1 MYWITHTH
9 SLSLFFPLS
18 LSHTHTHYKKI
29 NIIIIIIKNNTTKA
43 HLWEVKSFFHAC
55 TTFGSLKRHKIAIP
69 YNSLKSPKNSLSNTP
84 FKTGF
89 AGFSDNR
96 RNNLTPE
103 LEVSDSWGG
112 AGNWGLTWLDQKL
125 TSTSF
130 RCGTKSETTWKRN
143 QKERLGWSLE
153 TDWASSPFVQNGG
166 HGGSMSRASA
176 SRSHDQRFES
186 RPEHK
191 KNMCEFFRVKMLCW
205 LIVGYK
211 SDSNFPS
218 ICTPPH
224 WSLPNK
230 TVMKVRHSSFLVKNI
245 LHFPDWLI
253 DCFKSS

>member
-1 MYWITHTH
+1 MDLYSISVSHQGRVGTPRFISFANKQQKNDINVLDHTYTH
-9 SLSLFFPLS
+9 SLSSSLSLS
-18 LSHTHTHYKKI
+18 LSHTRTHYNKI

-130 RCGTKSETTWKRN
+130 RCGTKSETRWKRN
-143 QKERLGWSLE
+143 QKERLEWSLE
-153 TDWASSPFVQNGG
+153 T
-166 HGGSMSRASA
+166 
-176 SRSHDQRFES
+176 
-186 RPEHK
+186 K
-191 KNMCEFFRVKMLCW
+191 L
-205 LIVGYK
+205 
-211 SDSNFPS
+211 S
-218 ICTPPH
+218 I
-224 WSLPNK
+224 
-230 TVMKVRHSSFLVKNI
+230 
-245 LHFPDWLI
+245 
-253 DCFKSS
+253 